1 MFVRRH
7 PVMMLL
13 SFSLIAALPSSAQ
26 DGQEKK
32 AAGETAAQ
40 GSVSGSVSL
49 EGGDK
54 SMVVVHLEKVQGSAA
69 PSPVKAAK
77 ITQRGTAFTPNAI
90 VVTRGSRVD
99 FPNEDKFYHN
109 VFSVTEGNEFDLGMY
124 RSGESKSAVLEESGE
139 VSVYCNIHPGME
151 ARVLVVDNDFYVE
164 AKDGAYSVDG
174 VPPGS
179 YTLVAWSPSHKT
191 EKKQITI
198 EAGKKARADFI
209 LKPDENKAHLNKH
222 GEQYG
227 RYK

>member
-1 MFVRRH
+1 MVVRRH
-7 PVMMLL
+7 YLFVLVTC
-13 SFSLIAALPSSAQ
+13 SLIAALPSSAQ
-26 DGQEKK
+26 DKK
-32 AAGETAAQ
+32 AAEAAEAAPS

-54 SMVVVHLEKVQGSAA
+54 SMVVVHLEKVPGSAA

-90 VVTRGSRVD
+90 VVTKGSRVD

-151 ARVLVVDNDFYVE
+151 ARVLVVDNDFYAEV
-164 AKDGAYSVDG
+164 KDGAYSVDG

-179 YTLVAWSPSHKT
+179 YTLVAWSPAHKA
-191 EKKQITI
+191 EKKKITI
-198 EAGKKARADFI
+198 EAGKKARADFT